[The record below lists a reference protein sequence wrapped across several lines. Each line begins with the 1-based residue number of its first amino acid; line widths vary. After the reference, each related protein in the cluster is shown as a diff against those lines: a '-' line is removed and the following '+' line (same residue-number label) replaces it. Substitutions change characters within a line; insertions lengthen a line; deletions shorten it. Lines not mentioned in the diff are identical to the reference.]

1 MNADGLDPQAKAA
14 LERQG
19 RLPLPHNRYGLK
31 LLRLLTGPMMRLRN
45 RNGPNVGRTID
56 RTIPGPAGDLDAR
69 LYLPAA
75 SGPYPT
81 IVFFHGV
88 HESGALVRSIRTLRF
103 LRRADSCWGVSR
115 RTTGSADT

>member
-1 MNADGLDPQAKAA
+1 
-14 LERQG
+14 
-19 RLPLPHNRYGLK
+19 
-31 LLRLLTGPMMRLRN
+31 MMRLRN
-45 RNGPNVGRTID
+45 RNGPSVGRTID

-88 HESGALVRSIRTLRF
+88 HESRALVRPIR
-103 LRRADSCWGVSR
+103 SR
-115 RTTGSADT
+115 